1 MVCIDLA
8 TMTTKK
14 TTKKKTST
22 KPKAKKPAAKKKASK
37 PAAAEKSVAKA
48 TDSHEKAHDVALD
61 SIPKSQPLTVENV
74 LLHVSK
80 AEPKK
85 KKSLWRRIVG
95 FGF

>member
-14 TTKKKTST
+14 TTKKKTSA

-37 PAAAEKSVAKA
+37 PAVKEQPTTKEIE
-48 TDSHEKAHDVALD
+48 HEKAHDVALS